1 MGKLSSLLLY
11 LENCNL
17 TTDQIFLKYNV
28 FIFLFLYFLIRRPEK
43 VFPNQRDLISCPEGL
58 KVKALKFSAAQ
69 FSLASSST
77 VTNKLAKLEHFC
89 IPTRTHSCLLTHH
102 LHLQIPESHQKSPH
116 QVSSLTRVTPEKS
129 VGMAT
134 HSITHQTYIAS
145 RDDKMQKD

>member
-17 TTDQIFLKYNV
+17 TTDQIFLKHNV

-77 VTNKLAKLEHFC
+77 VTNKLANLERGGGASFC
-89 IPTRTHSCLLTHH
+89 IPTRTHSCLLTH
-102 LHLQIPESHQKSPH
+102 HLQIPESHQKSPH

-129 VGMAT
+129 VRMAT
-134 HSITHQTYIAS
+134 HSVTHQT
-145 RDDKMQKD
+145 